1 MRKLDFLSKSP
12 QTFIFHKSSNKTR
25 FGGFLTI
32 IYILFILIMAI
43 VYFYDYYKNDKYII
57 SYNQYR
63 TPNNFMDYEKDAD
76 PRYDPT
82 LKFSFDVTN
91 NQGKNLSDNL
101 ILYDFFTDELVERNK
116 LIEKKVSE
124 TLIFVL
130 YNCTDMICNI
140 RDEDSNVN
148 LTDGLP
154 LFYFSF
160 NFSYYDFNFED
171 DDEPIKLSE
180 NTKRVRVGFNPKIS
194 QVIEY
199 YWQVAK
205 VTEEPGIL
213 DRLIGKKKESFGGS
227 FTHSSFSTFPETVFN
242 ASDYGSN
249 STEIYKILYVFR
261 CQNVHDNYIEY
272 RRKKISVLFNV
283 IASICSIAL
292 TLFNG
297 LRLGFSTLYSINFDN
312 YKIIDRILATR
323 DISMEKTTK
332 KSEDNKSS
340 LLTELK
346 EIGLDNENENEKI
359 EKFIEDKKVEENK
372 ESILPKYHF
381 FDFIFNLFSC
391 CCKNNKTQKCISTCN
406 EIREKYYSI
415 ENILYNQLMME
426 NLLKDYKWNN
436 PDLKFIKNIQL
447 IDKLN
452 YIINDNQT

>member
-1 MRKLDFLSKSP
+1 M
-12 QTFIFHKSSNKTR
+12 
-25 FGGFLTI
+25 
-32 IYILFILIMAI
+32 
-43 VYFYDYYKNDKYII
+43 
-57 SYNQYR
+57 
-63 TPNNFMDYEKDAD
+63 
-76 PRYDPT
+76 
-82 LKFSFDVTN
+82 
-91 NQGKNLSDNL
+91 
-101 ILYDFFTDELVERNK
+101 
-116 LIEKKVSE
+116 
-124 TLIFVL
+124 L

-140 RDEDSNVN
+140 RDEDSNENHTVV
-148 LTDGLP
+148 LP
-154 LFYFSF
+154 LFYFGF

-180 NTKRVRVGFNPKIS
+180 NTGMINVGFNPQIA
-194 QVIEY
+194 QAFQY

-205 VTEEPGIL
+205 VTEELGIL

-227 FTHSSFSTFPETVFN
+227 FTQSSSSFPDKILN
-242 ASDYGSN
+242 ASDYRLNFTGN
-249 STEIYKILYVFR
+249 YKILYIFS
-261 CQNVHDNYIEY
+261 CENLHDNYIEY
-272 RRKKISVLFNV
+272 RRKKISVVFNV
-283 IASICSIAL
+283 IASICSIAT

-297 LRLGFSTLYSINFDN
+297 LRLGFSTLYSGNFDN

-346 EIGLDNENENEKI
+346 EIDIDNENENEKI
-359 EKFIEDKKVEENK
+359 DKFIEDKKVEENK

-436 PDLKFIKNIQL
+436 PDLKFIQNIQI
-447 IDKLN
+447 IDRLK
-452 YIINDNQT
+452 YAINNNDT